1 MSQAYVSYYEAYDAN
16 GNAVFGGNGYVIAQ
30 GVQLTKDELEGHTN
44 FVLQEAKRVVPASK
58 SIIFKGLY
66 KL

>member
-1 MSQAYVSYYEAYDAN
+1 MPTQFVY
-16 GNAVFGGNGYVIAQ
+16 GGNGYVIAQ